1 MSISPTTFTCD
12 TPCLSSQFC
21 GSDFQCH
28 EFNCNEWY
36 QFASVDYT
44 DYDANL
50 PLECV
55 ERTQFDEEFQ
65 DDYLNSGVVFGC
77 SFSRSLPTP
86 PKAVYQPF
94 TKKCTRSDEDKLET
108 FTCYEMA
115 DKTNF
120 QPLVKEAQDIRC
132 PTQDGEPD
140 VPLFRYKVTV
150 RREVPGHEDGYMLSP
165 GNSTEVFDRTIAM
178 GTMSS
183 SLTIAE
189 STSPTLS
196 PSTIPN
202 NPSGGEVNGSFMT
215 EPGAMF
221 FVGTIYLLRL
231 FV

>member
-1 MSISPTTFTCD
+1 MSISPTFTCD

-55 ERTQFDEEFQ
+55 ERSQFDEEFQ
-65 DDYLNSGVVFGC
+65 DDLKNSGVVFGC
-77 SFSRSLPTP
+77 TGFSGSLPTP
-86 PKAVYQPF
+86 PEAVYQPF

-140 VPLFRYKVTV
+140 VPLFQYKVTL
-150 RREVPGHEDGYMLSP
+150 RREVPGHEDGYICL
-165 GNSTEVFDRTIAM
+165 RA
-178 GTMSS
+178 
-183 SLTIAE
+183 
-189 STSPTLS
+189 TLLKYS
-196 PSTIPN
+196 I
-202 NPSGGEVNGSFMT
+202 ELLQW
-215 EPGAMF
+215 EPGC
-221 FVGTIYLLRL
+221 
-231 FV
+231 

>member
-1 MSISPTTFTCD
+1 MSTSSTFTCD

-36 QFASVDYT
+36 QFASVDFT
-44 DYDANL
+44 DYDPDL
-50 PLECV
+50 PLECE
-55 ERTQFDEEFQ
+55 ERSQFDEEFQ
-65 DDYLNSGVVFGC
+65 DMKNSGVVFGC
-77 SFSRSLPTP
+77 TGSGRMPTP
-86 PKAVYQPF
+86 PSAVYQPF

-108 FTCYEMA
+108 FMCYEMA

-132 PTQDGEPD
+132 PKQNGEPD
-140 VPLFRYKVTV
+140 VPLFIYQVTV
-150 RREVPGHEDGYMLSP
+150 GRQAPQDATINMLSQ
-165 GNSTEVFDRTIAM
+165 GNSTEFDRTIAM
-178 GTMSS
+178 GTLNA

-189 STSPTLS
+189 SSSPTLS
-196 PSTIPN
+196 PSSGPYN
-202 NPSGGEVNGSFMT
+202 SSGGEVNGSFMM